1 MGPTALKG
9 LEEEKA
15 KQQQEKIDQLRN
27 LTDGEREEL
36 NREGLAEKQKILDRF
51 KKMPP
56 QGRRD

>member
-1 MGPTALKG
+1 MKG

-15 KQQQEKIDQLRN
+15 KQQHEKIDQLRN

-36 NREGLAEKQKILDRF
+36 NRERQAEKQRILERF
-51 KKMPP
+51 KKKPP